1 MATELIPITFNKIM
15 QSRSY
20 TVIIL
25 GTDQKKFAIYTDPSV
40 GRNIQ
45 TCLTQEHK
53 PRPYTHDLINAIFR
67 GFEIKPLQIVITDIE
82 DTIYFARLYL
92 EQQMGDTTTV
102 LEIDARPSDCITLAL
117 LGNIPVFCR
126 REIFDRA
133 VPVEEYL

>member
-1 MATELIPITFNKIM
+1 MVEQLVPITFNKIM

-40 GRNIQ
+40 GKNIQ
-45 TCLTQEHK
+45 IHLTEENK
-53 PRPYTHDLINAIFR
+53 PRPFTHDLINAVFR

-92 EQQMGDTTTV
+92 EQQIGEQKTV
-102 LEIDARPSDCITLAL
+102 LEIDARPSDCVTLAIL
-117 LGNIPVFCR
+117 NNIPVYCR
-126 REIFDRA
+126 KEILDKA
-133 VPVEEYL
+133 VAVEE